1 MTGQT
6 SADLCQGLNKS
17 KAAVSTKVSLQLYA
31 KTWMQVLQCASLTQH
46 PDTLLRRQK
55 IKPKQTNR
63 SEIEGNYYTW
73 LTRPLAARWKSRMQ

>member
-31 KTWMQVLQCASLTQH
+31 KTWMQVLQRASLAQH
-46 PDTLLRRQK
+46 PDTLLRR
-55 IKPKQTNR
+55 
-63 SEIEGNYYTW
+63 
-73 LTRPLAARWKSRMQ
+73 